1 MSIELRGGVRASA
14 VIGDSAFAR
23 QAARFLP
30 DTRSRAVSAFDI
42 QQKARLEEAD
52 GLDGALFTVSA
63 AWPDPWLVA
72 GWALAAAPRLRAT
85 VAHRPGSAQPTVAA
99 RALATL
105 DGLSNGRAGVHLVIG
120 SSDADVRRDGDLADK
135 DERYRRAVEYL
146 EVFTRALESRA
157 PFDYHGEFYRL
168 EDAGSGFLPIQRPR
182 PPLSVGGSSAQA
194 QRLAVR
200 FADVYAGH
208 FASPTQTA
216 ELKRRLNEEA
226 AEQGRRLK
234 FWKHFQVILGDS
246 PAAALDIAEH
256 YRQAAFELLL
266 ARPSTN
272 WRHRRRSPAT
282 ASATGSPGWSRR
294 PCANGWRIPCSA
306 ASPGC
311 WWAASARW
319 RNRSWPFIAPAS
331 RSSSSRPPPR
341 TPRTSACAAN

>member
-120 SSDADVRRDGDLADK
+120 SSDADVRRDGDFADK

-146 EVFTRALESRA
+146 EVFTRALESRE

-226 AEQGRRLK
+226 AERG
-234 FWKHFQVILGDS
+234 LGDV
-246 PAAALDIAEH
+246 
-256 YRQAAFELLL
+256 YKRQLL
-266 ARPSTN
+266 ARPLDEL
-272 WRHRRRSPAT
+272 
-282 ASATGSPGWSRR
+282 
-294 PCANGWRIPCSA
+294 A
-306 ASPGC
+306 ASPQV
-311 WWAASARW
+311 ARDGERDRLARLEPEALREW
-319 RNRSWPFIAPAS
+319 VANTVQRSFAGVLVGSVGEVAEQILAFHRAGIEIVQLEATTENAEDI
-331 RSSSSRPPPR
+331 RLRR
-341 TPRTSACAAN
+341 QLIERLRRDA

>member
-1 MSIELRGGVRASA
+1 
-14 VIGDSAFAR
+14 
-23 QAARFLP
+23 
-30 DTRSRAVSAFDI
+30 
-42 QQKARLEEAD
+42 
-52 GLDGALFTVSA
+52 
-63 AWPDPWLVA
+63 
-72 GWALAAAPRLRAT
+72 
-85 VAHRPGSAQPTVAA
+85 
-99 RALATL
+99 
-105 DGLSNGRAGVHLVIG
+105 
-120 SSDADVRRDGDLADK
+120 
-135 DERYRRAVEYL
+135 RRAVEYL
-146 EVFTRALESRA
+146 EVFTRALESRD

-266 ARPSTN
+266 ARPLDEL
-272 WRHRRRSPAT
+272 
-282 ASATGSPGWSRR
+282 
-294 PCANGWRIPCSA
+294 A
-306 ASPGC
+306 ASPQV
-311 WWAASARW
+311 ARDGE
-319 RNRSWPFIAPAS
+319 R
-331 RSSSSRPPPR
+331 
-341 TPRTSACAAN
+341 

>member
-1 MSIELRGGVRASA
+1 M
-14 VIGDSAFAR
+14 
-23 QAARFLP
+23 
-30 DTRSRAVSAFDI
+30 
-42 QQKARLEEAD
+42 
-52 GLDGALFTVSA
+52 
-63 AWPDPWLVA
+63 
-72 GWALAAAPRLRAT
+72 
-85 VAHRPGSAQPTVAA
+85 
-99 RALATL
+99 
-105 DGLSNGRAGVHLVIG
+105 IG
-120 SSDADVRRDGDLADK
+120 SSDADVRRDGDFADK

-146 EVFTRALESRA
+146 EVFTRALESRE

-246 PAAALDIAEH
+246 PAAAWTSPSTT
-256 YRQAAFELLL
+256 
-266 ARPSTN
+266 ARPLSNCFWHGPSTN

-294 PCANGWRIPCSA
+294 PCANGWRIPQ
-306 ASPGC
+306 
-311 WWAASARW
+311 
-319 RNRSWPFIAPAS
+319 RSFAGVLVGSVGEVAEQILAFHRAGIEIVQLEATTE
-331 RSSSSRPPPR
+331 

>member
-1 MSIELRGGVRASA
+1 
-14 VIGDSAFAR
+14 
-23 QAARFLP
+23 
-30 DTRSRAVSAFDI
+30 
-42 QQKARLEEAD
+42 
-52 GLDGALFTVSA
+52 
-63 AWPDPWLVA
+63 
-72 GWALAAAPRLRAT
+72 
-85 VAHRPGSAQPTVAA
+85 SAQPTVAA

-120 SSDADVRRDGDLADK
+120 SSDADVRRDGDFADK

-146 EVFTRALESRA
+146 EVFTRALESRD

-246 PAAALDIAEH
+246 PAAARDIAEH

-266 ARPSTN
+266 ARPLDEL
-272 WRHRRRSPAT
+272 
-282 ASATGSPGWSRR
+282 
-294 PCANGWRIPCSA
+294 A
-306 ASPGC
+306 ASPQV
-311 WWAASARW
+311 ARDGERDRLARLEPEALREW
-319 RNRSWPFIAPAS
+319 VANTVQRSFAGVLVGSVGELAEQILAFHRAGIEIVQLEATTENAEDI
-331 RSSSSRPPPR
+331 RLRR
-341 TPRTSACAAN
+341 QLIERLRRDA

>member
-1 MSIELRGGVRASA
+1 
-14 VIGDSAFAR
+14 
-23 QAARFLP
+23 
-30 DTRSRAVSAFDI
+30 
-42 QQKARLEEAD
+42 
-52 GLDGALFTVSA
+52 
-63 AWPDPWLVA
+63 
-72 GWALAAAPRLRAT
+72 
-85 VAHRPGSAQPTVAA
+85 
-99 RALATL
+99 ATL

-120 SSDADVRRDGDLADK
+120 SSDADVRRDGDFADK

-146 EVFTRALESRA
+146 EVFTRALESRD

-246 PAAALDIAEH
+246 PAAARDIAEH

-266 ARPSTN
+266 ARPLDEL
-272 WRHRRRSPAT
+272 
-282 ASATGSPGWSRR
+282 
-294 PCANGWRIPCSA
+294 A
-306 ASPGC
+306 ASPQV
-311 WWAASARW
+311 ARDGERDRLARLEPEALREW
-319 RNRSWPFIAPAS
+319 VANTVQRSFAGVLVGSVGELAEQILAFHRAGIEIVQLEATTENAEDI
-331 RSSSSRPPPR
+331 RLRR
-341 TPRTSACAAN
+341 QLIERLRRDA